1 MEGVDKEGSIKEFLT
16 CPICEKPKDKFSQ
29 PKVFYKHILDGRCTK
44 DDFKF
49 YAGKDFD
56 TRVERADTAAAPAVT
71 AASGD
76 TLLPAFYPPC
86 R

>member
-1 MEGVDKEGSIKEFLT
+1 MVEGVDKEGSIKEFLT

-49 YAGKDFD
+49 YAGK
-56 TRVERADTAAAPAVT
+56 
-71 AASGD
+71 G
-76 TLLPAFYPPC
+76 
-86 R
+86 